1 MMRGSSG
8 EILGMGYSDKRLGGL
23 EKIFNGLFP
32 GFLDVQVYVYIVSEL
47 CEILFTL
54 HYVDLNI
61 FNGES

>member
-1 MMRGSSG
+1 MRGSSG
-8 EILGMGYSDKRLGGL
+8 EILGMGYSDERLGGL

>member
-1 MMRGSSG
+1 MRGSSG
-8 EILGMGYSDKRLGGL
+8 EILGMDYSDKRLGGL